1 VIVTSSAHLTGP
13 YQTRLPAEVR
23 MDAVRRASSSALL
36 PEVGMSSDYPTIL
49 LAGRDPGLLLLRSAV
64 LASTGLWSVRVR
76 NAVQASQV
84 LEFVSCDLAVI
95 GYTLEENEKK
105 KAHQRS
111 AWSS

>member
-1 VIVTSSAHLTGP
+1 
-13 YQTRLPAEVR
+13 
-23 MDAVRRASSSALL
+23 
-36 PEVGMSSDYPTIL
+36 MSSDYPTIL

-105 KAHQRS
+105 RLTNALLGRHNATEVLQVAGGDDCCASGFLSKVEEPLH
-111 AWSS
+111 